1 MNLERLLQNLKEDEE
16 IKACYHQFFLAWFW
30 QWLGAFLVFLSPFFF
45 LYLLLRYGL
54 AGQIILLVLFVVGA
68 MWLLRVWRL
77 WQGSVLIVTSHRLV
91 MMRQT
96 GVFDRTVSQISLDKI
111 NDAAFR
117 QKSFWQTFFN
127 YGALLVQISAS
138 PEKLVLPN
146 IRRPAAVQQ
155 VIFDLQRN
163 FGKKN
168 HEEFSEAEL
177 LAIVR
182 EIRNRVGEA
191 RWRQIIEGEWE
202 LKQDL
207 IDEVSEEDPARA
219 QAMQQFFAKEVK
231 KE

>member
-1 MNLERLLQNLKEDEE
+1 MQNLKEGEE

-54 AGQIILLVLFVVGA
+54 AGQIILLAFFGIGV
-68 MWLLRVWRL
+68 MWLTRTWRL
-77 WQGSVLIVTSHRLV
+77 WQGSVLVVTTHRLV
-91 MMRQT
+91 MVRQK
-96 GVFDRTVSQISLDKI
+96 GIFDRTFSQISLDKI
-111 NDAAFR
+111 NDVSFR

-127 YGALLVQISAS
+127 YGAILVQISAS
-138 PEKLVLPN
+138 PEKLVLLN
-146 IRRPAAVQQ
+146 IRRPAEVQQ

-163 FGKKN
+163 FGRKER
-168 HEEFSEAEL
+168 EEFSEAEL

-207 IDEVSEEDPARA
+207 IDEVREDDPSRA
-219 QAMQQFFAKEVK
+219 QAMQQFFRKEI
-231 KE
+231 